1 MDRDA
6 RKMRG
11 DQPFVFTNIKTGQ
24 GLDIVVEFIIE
35 KGMLNG

>member
-1 MDRDA
+1 
-6 RKMRG
+6 MRG